1 MDDGMESSDDCQQ
14 FNEAV
19 HPADRPIRT
28 SDEAE
33 LLHLRLQI
41 DNGAGVQRVE
51 AHVTHSAQVTALK
64 EHLGVD
70 VSNRRVRFIFRG
82 RLLGEGEALSQLP
95 SGACVQCYL
104 QPLPV
109 ENAEAEP
116 DPLLIAWARLA
127 GVGRSFPPEKWQD
140 VVFHSAIIIGL
151 AAVWSLYLTSPDAFD
166 LFSRCFLRFFSGA
179 WVLAFIGDFVI
190 TPGLPAPLRR
200 TRGASERRSAARVTT
215 RGA

>member
-1 MDDGMESSDDCQQ
+1 MLC
-14 FNEAV
+14 
-19 HPADRPIRT
+19 DRQDLHYART
-28 SDEAE
+28 EPDEASS

-51 AHVTHSAQVTALK
+51 VHVDSGAQVAALK
-64 EHLGVD
+64 DREHLGVD

-82 RLLGEGEALSQLP
+82 RLLGESEALSQLP
-95 SGACVQCYL
+95 NGACVQCYL

-116 DPLLIAWARLA
+116 DPLLLAWARLA
-127 GVGRSFPPEKWQD
+127 GVGRAFPPEKWQD

-151 AAVWSLYLTSPDAFD
+151 AAVWSFYLTTPDAFD
-166 LFSRCFLRFFSGA
+166 LFSRCFLRFFSAA

-190 TPGLPAPLRR
+190 TPGLPAPLRAR
-200 TRGASERRSAARVTT
+200 RERRRNDGRDSVTAGT
-215 RGA
+215 